1 MTTHQTAKSEG
12 VLPTI
17 HPRIDLKVP
26 MLSEEE
32 IADARAAAPKTKTKD
47 SPALYLNQVEGL
59 HGPWAPANQ
68 SLKHFSNLIN

>member
-1 MTTHQTAKSEG
+1 MAQGSDLTTHQTAKSEG

-17 HPRIDLKVP
+17 HHRIDLKVP
-26 MLSEEE
+26 MLSEEK
-32 IADARAAAPKTKTKD
+32 IADARAAAPKTKPKV

-68 SLKHFSNLIN
+68 S